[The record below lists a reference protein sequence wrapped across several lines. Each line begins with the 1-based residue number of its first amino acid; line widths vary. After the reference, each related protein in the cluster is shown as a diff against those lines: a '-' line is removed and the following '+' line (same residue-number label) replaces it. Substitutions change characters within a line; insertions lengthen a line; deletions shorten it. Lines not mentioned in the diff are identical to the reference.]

1 LQGRNPAPDAQ
12 QAAQKIAPKSSKEL
26 LEVHRRGAQNGI
38 QRIAGNA
45 LQAVAIQPVFR
56 LQMPDAGFDRR
67 APLHPSPQLPR
78 CPTSLPPVHAH
89 SYRAFIIVA
98 AITHAQAG

>member
-1 LQGRNPAPDAQ
+1 MHSRRRRKLRQKAPRSFWKFI
-12 QAAQKIAPKSSKEL
+12 AAALRMAFE
-26 LEVHRRGAQNGI
+26 
-38 QRIAGNA
+38 RIAGNA
-45 LQAVAIQPVFR
+45 LQAVALQPVFR

-98 AITHAQAG
+98 AITHARAG

>member
-1 LQGRNPAPDAQ
+1 
-12 QAAQKIAPKSSKEL
+12 
-26 LEVHRRGAQNGI
+26 
-38 QRIAGNA
+38 
-45 LQAVAIQPVFR
+45 VFR

-67 APLHPSPQLPR
+67 ASLHPSPKRPR

-98 AITHAQAG
+98 AITHARAG